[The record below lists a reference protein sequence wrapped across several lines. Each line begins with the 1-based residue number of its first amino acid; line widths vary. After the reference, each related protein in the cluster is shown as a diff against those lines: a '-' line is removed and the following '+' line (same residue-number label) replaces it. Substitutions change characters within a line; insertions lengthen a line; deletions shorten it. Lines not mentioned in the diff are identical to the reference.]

1 VVVRGPPKKKGSV
14 PFFLV
19 PYDGA
24 MVPPVAPRVPH
35 AVTLHGETLED
46 DYSWLRDKSDAR
58 VTAHLAAED
67 AFAEAALQ
75 GTGPLQESLYK
86 EMLARIKETD
96 LSVPYRKGRYWYYA
110 RTEEGKQYPILARK
124 LGALT
129 SAEEVVLDLNALA
142 RDHAYFAV
150 NAFAV
155 SDDGNVLAYSV
166 DTTGFREYTLHVKD
180 LRRDTSGP
188 EAIEKV
194 SSVAWAA
201 DGQTLFY
208 VTDDEAKRAFRLWRH
223 RLGELESTL
232 VHEETDERFSLTIRR
247 SRSLGY
253 LFLDADS
260 HTASEV
266 RFLAAGTPDGAFRL
280 FLPRAPELE
289 YEVDHGGDTFWIRIN
304 DRGRNYRLARCPVDA
319 IAGNSW
325 TEVLPH
331 RPAVNLAGIEPFA
344 EHLVAYEREDGLE
357 RFVVHALSSGETHA
371 IAFPEP
377 AYSAF
382 PDINAE
388 FNTSNFRFRY
398 QSMVTPPSI
407 YDYDLTTRAQTL
419 MKRVEVL
426 GGYDPSLYTVERA
439 HAIAPDGTHVP
450 VSLAHRKGTPLDGT
464 APMHL
469 VGYGAYGYP
478 LPVMFSSNRLSL
490 LDRGAVCALAH
501 VRGGGELGKPWHDAG
516 RMEHKPN
523 SFTDFIAVADFLVG
537 AKYASRERLIIE
549 GGSAGGL
556 LMGAVLNLRPDLAG
570 GAILKVPFV
579 DVINTMLD
587 TSLPLT
593 VAEFEEW
600 GNPADASQFAI
611 LRSYCPYSNLDRR
624 PYPAMLVKT
633 SINDSQVMYWEP
645 AKYVA
650 RLRERNDGARQV
662 LLKVNFAAGHGGS
675 SGRYD
680 ALKEV
685 AFDVTWMLG
694 IWGKGDTPL
703 FHASATD
710 RNAELRA
717 GPDDGTR

>member
-1 VVVRGPPKKKGSV
+1 
-14 PFFLV
+14 
-19 PYDGA
+19 
-24 MVPPVAPRVPH
+24 MHPPVAPRNPH

-46 DYSWLRDKSDAR
+46 DYFWLRDKNDPR
-58 VTAHLAAED
+58 VTAYLAAEN
-67 AFAEAALQ
+67 AWAEAGLH
-75 GTGPLQESLYK
+75 GTGPLQELLYK

-124 LGALT
+124 LDALT
-129 SAEEVVLDLNALA
+129 SAEEIVLDLNVLA

-150 NAFAV
+150 DAFVV
-155 SDDGNVLAYSV
+155 SDDGAFLAYSV
-166 DTTGFREYTLHVKD
+166 DTTGFREYTLRVKD
-180 LRRDTSGP
+180 LRRDENGP
-188 EAIEKV
+188 EAIERV

-201 DGQTLFY
+201 DGKTLFY
-208 VTDDEAKRAFRLWRH
+208 VTDDDAKRAYRLWRH
-223 RLGELESTL
+223 RRGDPGAVLI
-232 VHEETDERFSLTIRR
+232 HEEPDERFSLTIRR

-253 LFLDADS
+253 LFLDTDS

-266 RFLAAGTPDGAFRL
+266 RFLAASEAEGSFRI
-280 FLPRAPELE
+280 FLPRAAELE

-304 DRGRNYRLARCPVDA
+304 DRGRNFRLARCPVGA
-319 IAGNSW
+319 IGKDRW

-331 RPAVNLAGIEPFA
+331 RDAVNLAGIEPFA

-357 RFVVHALSSGETHA
+357 RFVVHALDSGEQHA

-377 AYSAF
+377 AYSTI

-388 FNTSNFRFRY
+388 FKTKTFRFRY

-407 YDYDLTTRAQTL
+407 YDYDMATREKTL
-419 MKRVEVL
+419 RKRVEVL

-439 HAIAPDGTHVP
+439 HATAPDGTLVP
-450 VSLAHRKGTPLDGT
+450 ISLAHRKDTPRNGT

-516 RMEHKPN
+516 RMTHKPN
-523 SFTDFIAVADFLVG
+523 SFTDLIAVADFLVSER
-537 AKYASRERLIIE
+537 YASRERLIVE

-556 LMGAVLNLRPDLAG
+556 LIGAVLNLRPDLAG

-587 TSLPLT
+587 ASLPLT

-600 GNPADASQFAI
+600 GNPADAAQYAI
-611 LRSYCPYSNLDRR
+611 LRSYCPYANLGRR

-650 RLRERNDGARQV
+650 RLRELNDGAPQI

-680 ALKEV
+680 ALKEI
-685 AFDVTWMLG
+685 AFDVAFMLRTWKIEG
-694 IWGKGDTPL
+694 
-703 FHASATD
+703 
-710 RNAELRA
+710 
-717 GPDDGTR
+717 

>member
-1 VVVRGPPKKKGSV
+1 VH
-14 PFFLV
+14 
-19 PYDGA
+19 
-24 MVPPVAPRVPH
+24 PPVAPRIPH
-35 AVTLHGETLED
+35 AVTLHGDTLAD
-46 DYSWLRDKSDAR
+46 DYFWLRDKSDPR
-58 VTAHLAAED
+58 VTAHLTAEN
-67 AFAEAALQ
+67 ACAEAALR
-75 GTGPLQESLYK
+75 GTGALQESLYK

-124 LGALT
+124 LEALS
-129 SAEEVVLDLNALA
+129 SAEEIVLDLNVLA

-150 NAFAV
+150 DAFAV
-155 SDDGNVLAYSV
+155 SDDGVFLAYSV
-166 DTTGFREYTLHVKD
+166 DTTGFREYTLRVKD
-180 LRRDTSGP
+180 LRRDEHGP
-188 EAIEKV
+188 ESIERV

-201 DGQTLFY
+201 DGATLFY
-208 VTDDEAKRAFRLWRH
+208 VTDDDAKRAYRLWRH
-223 RLGELESTL
+223 RRGETGATL
-232 VHEETDERFSLTIRR
+232 IHEETDERFSLTIRR

-266 RFLAAGTPDGAFRL
+266 RFLAASEPEGTFRV

-289 YEVDHGGDTFWIRIN
+289 YEIDHGGDSFWIRTN
-304 DRGRNYRLARCPVDA
+304 DRGRNFRLARCAVDA
-319 IAGNSW
+319 IGKDGW

-331 RPAVNLAGIEPFA
+331 RDVVNLAGIEPFA
-344 EHLVAYEREDGLE
+344 GHLVAYEREDGLE
-357 RFVVHALSSGETHA
+357 RFVVHALESGERHA

-377 AYSAF
+377 AYSTF

-388 FNTSNFRFRY
+388 FRTQTFRFRY

-407 YDYDLTTRAQTL
+407 FDYDMATREKTL

-439 HAIAPDGTHVP
+439 HAVAPDGTRVP
-450 VSLAHRKGTPLDGT
+450 ISFARRKDTPRDGT

-478 LPVMFSSNRLSL
+478 LPVSFSSNRLSL
-490 LDRGAVCALAH
+490 LDRGTVCALAH

-516 RMEHKPN
+516 RMERKSN
-523 SFTDFIAVADFLVG
+523 SFTDFIAVADFLVSEG
-537 AKYASRERLIIE
+537 YASRERLIVE

-556 LMGAVLNLRPDLAG
+556 LIGAVLNRRPDLAG
-570 GAILKVPFV
+570 GAIMKVPFV

-587 TSLPLT
+587 ASLPLT

-600 GNPADASQFAI
+600 GNPADPAQYAI
-611 LRSYCPYSNLDRR
+611 LRSYCPYTNLGRR
-624 PYPAMLVKT
+624 GYPAMLVKT

-650 RLRERNDGARQV
+650 RLRELNDGAPQV

-680 ALKEV
+680 ALKEI
-685 AFDVTWMLG
+685 AFDVAFMLRTWRIEG
-694 IWGKGDTPL
+694 
-703 FHASATD
+703 
-710 RNAELRA
+710 
-717 GPDDGTR
+717 

>member
-1 VVVRGPPKKKGSV
+1 M
-14 PFFLV
+14 
-19 PYDGA
+19 A
-24 MVPPVAPRVPH
+24 PPVAPRNPH
-35 AVTLHGETLED
+35 AVTLHGEAIED
-46 DYSWLRDKSDAR
+46 DYFWMRDKDDPR
-58 VTAHLAAED
+58 VKAHLAAEN
-67 AFAEAALQ
+67 AYAEAALL
-75 GTGPLQESLYK
+75 GSGALQERLYK

-129 SAEEVVLDLNALA
+129 SLEEIVLDLNVLA

-150 NAFAV
+150 DAFVV
-155 SDDGNVLAYSV
+155 SDDGDYLAYSV
-166 DTTGFREYTLHVKD
+166 DTTGFREYTLRVKD
-180 LRRDTSGP
+180 LRHGVDGP
-188 EAIEKV
+188 ESIDKV

-201 DGQTLFY
+201 DSKTLFY
-208 VTDDEAKRAFRLWRH
+208 VTDDDAKRPHRLWR
-223 RLGELESTL
+223 RRRGEQGEVLI
-232 VHEETDERFSLTIRR
+232 HEERDARFSLTIRR

-266 RFLAAGTPDGAFRL
+266 WFLAANEPDGAFRV

-289 YEVDHGGDTFWIRIN
+289 YEVDHGGSTFWIRIN
-304 DRGRNYRLARCPVDA
+304 DRGRNYRLARCPLNA
-319 IAGNSW
+319 TAKEAW

-331 RPAVNLAGIEPFA
+331 RDAVYLAGIEAFA
-344 EHLVAYEREDGLE
+344 GHLVAYEREDGLE
-357 RFVVHALSSGETHA
+357 RFIVHALASGDAHA

-377 AYSAF
+377 AYSSV

-388 FNTSNFRFRY
+388 YATNTFRFRY

-407 YDYDLTTRAQTL
+407 YDYDMGTREKIL

-439 HAIAPDGTHVP
+439 HATAADGTAIP
-450 VSLAHRKGTPLDGT
+450 ISLARRNDTPRDGT

-478 LPVMFSSNRLSL
+478 LPVVFSSNRLTL

-523 SFTDFIAVADFLVG
+523 SFSDFVAVADFLVDG
-537 AKYASRERLIIE
+537 AYAARERLIVE

-556 LMGAVLNLRPDLAG
+556 LIGAVLNMRPDVAG

-600 GNPADASQFAI
+600 GNPANAEQYAI
-611 LRSYCPYSNLDRR
+611 LRSYCPYTNLTRK

-633 SINDSQVMYWEP
+633 SVHDSQVMYWEP

-650 RLRERNDGARQV
+650 RLRERNGGASQV
-662 LLKVNFAAGHGGS
+662 VLKVNFAAGHGGS

-680 ALKEV
+680 ALKEI
-685 AFDVTWMLG
+685 AFDVAWMLKAWG
-694 IWGKGDTPL
+694 IEG
-703 FHASATD
+703 
-710 RNAELRA
+710 
-717 GPDDGTR
+717 

>member
-1 VVVRGPPKKKGSV
+1 
-14 PFFLV
+14 
-19 PYDGA
+19 
-24 MVPPVAPRVPH
+24 MTPPVAPRTPH

-46 DYSWLRDKSDAR
+46 DYFWLRDKNDPR
-58 VTAHLAAED
+58 VAAHLAAEN

-75 GTGPLQESLYK
+75 GTGALQERLYK

-96 LSVPYRKGRYWYYA
+96 LSVPYLKGRYWYYA

-129 SAEEVVLDLNALA
+129 SAEEIVLDLNLLA

-150 NAFAV
+150 DAFVV
-155 SDDGNVLAYSV
+155 SDDGNFLAYSV
-166 DTTGFREYTLHVKD
+166 DTTGFREYTLRVKD
-180 LRRDTSGP
+180 LRRDENGP
-188 EAIEKV
+188 ESIERV
-194 SSVAWAA
+194 SSVAWMA
-201 DGQTLFY
+201 DGKTLFY
-208 VTDDEAKRAFRLWRH
+208 VTDDDAKRAYRLWRH
-223 RLGELESTL
+223 VRGEAGAVL

-266 RFLAAGTPDGAFRL
+266 RFLAAGEPGGSFRI
-280 FLPRAPELE
+280 FLPRSPELE
-289 YEVDHGGDTFWIRIN
+289 YEIDHGGDVFWIRTN
-304 DRGRNYRLARCPVDA
+304 DRGRNFRLARCPVDA
-319 IAGNSW
+319 IGKDGW

-331 RPAVNLAGIEPFA
+331 RTAVNLAGIEAFA
-344 EHLVAYEREDGLE
+344 GHLVAYEREDGLE
-357 RFVVHALSSGETHA
+357 RFVVHALASGEAHA

-377 AYSAF
+377 AYSTF

-388 FNTSNFRFRY
+388 FRTNTFRFRY

-407 YDYDLTTRAQTL
+407 YDYHMATREKTL

-439 HAIAPDGTHVP
+439 HAVAPDGTSVP
-450 VSLAHRKGTPLDGT
+450 ISFAHRRDTPRDGT

-516 RMEHKPN
+516 RMERKAN
-523 SFTDFIAVADFLVG
+523 SFTDFIAAADFLVRER
-537 AKYASRERLIIE
+537 YASRERLIVE

-556 LMGAVLNLRPDLAG
+556 LIGAVLNRRPDLAG
-570 GAILKVPFV
+570 SAILKVPFV

-600 GNPADASQFAI
+600 GNPADPEQYAI
-611 LRSYCPYSNLDRR
+611 LRSYCPYSNLARR

-650 RLRERNDGARQV
+650 RLRELNDGAPQV

-680 ALKEV
+680 ALKEI
-685 AFDVTWMLG
+685 AFDVAWMLRTWG
-694 IWGKGDTPL
+694 IEG
-703 FHASATD
+703 
-710 RNAELRA
+710 
-717 GPDDGTR
+717 

>member
-1 VVVRGPPKKKGSV
+1 
-14 PFFLV
+14 
-19 PYDGA
+19 
-24 MVPPVAPRVPH
+24 MHPPVASRVPH

-46 DYSWLRDKSDAR
+46 DYFWLRDKTDPR
-58 VTAHLAAED
+58 VTAHLAAEN
-67 AFAEAALQ
+67 ACAETALRE
-75 GTGPLQESLYK
+75 TGALRELLYK

-124 LGALT
+124 LGAPT
-129 SAEEVVLDLNALA
+129 SAEEIVLDLNVLA

-150 NAFAV
+150 DAFVV
-155 SDDGNVLAYSV
+155 SDDGAFLAYSV
-166 DTTGFREYTLHVKD
+166 DTTGFREYTLRVKD
-180 LRRDTSGP
+180 LRRDENGP
-188 EAIEKV
+188 ESIERV

-201 DGQTLFY
+201 DGKTLFY
-208 VTDDEAKRAFRLWRH
+208 VTDDDAKRAYRLWR
-223 RLGELESTL
+223 RRRGEASALL
-232 VHEETDERFSLTIRR
+232 LHEETDERFSLTIRR

-266 RFLAAGTPDGAFRL
+266 RFLAASQPEGLFRM

-289 YEVDHGGDTFWIRIN
+289 YEVDHGGDFFWIRIN
-304 DRGRNYRLARCPVDA
+304 DRGRNFRLARCPVGA
-319 IAGNSW
+319 IGKDSW

-331 RPAVNLAGIEPFA
+331 RDAVNLAGIEPFA
-344 EHLVAYEREDGLE
+344 DDLVAYEREDGLE
-357 RFVVHALSSGETHA
+357 RFVVHALNSGEFHA

-377 AYSAF
+377 AYSTL

-388 FNTSNFRFRY
+388 FRTKTFRFRY

-407 YDYDLTTRAQTL
+407 YDYDMATREKTL

-439 HAIAPDGTHVP
+439 HARAADGTLVP
-450 VSLAHRKGTPLDGT
+450 ISLAHLKDTPRDGT

-478 LPVMFSSNRLSL
+478 LPVLFSSNRLSL
-490 LDRGAVCALAH
+490 LDRGAVCVLAH

-523 SFTDFIAVADFLVG
+523 SFTDFIAVADFLVSE
-537 AKYASRERLIIE
+537 AYASRERLIVE

-556 LMGAVLNLRPDLAG
+556 LIGAVLNRRPDLAG

-600 GNPADASQFAI
+600 GNPADPTQYAI
-611 LRSYCPYSNLDRR
+611 LRSYCPYANLGRR

-633 SINDSQVMYWEP
+633 SMNDSQVMYWEP

-650 RLRERNDGARQV
+650 RLRELNDGAPQV

-680 ALKEV
+680 ALKETALDV
-685 AFDVTWMLG
+685 AFMLRTWG
-694 IWGKGDTPL
+694 IEG
-703 FHASATD
+703 
-710 RNAELRA
+710 
-717 GPDDGTR
+717 

>member
-1 VVVRGPPKKKGSV
+1 MS
-14 PFFLV
+14 
-19 PYDGA
+19 
-24 MVPPVAPRVPH
+24 PPVAPRVPH

-46 DYSWLRDKSDAR
+46 DYFWLRDKADPR
-58 VTAHLAAED
+58 VVAHLTAEN
-67 AFAEAALQ
+67 ACAEAALSE
-75 GTGPLQESLYK
+75 TGGLQERLYK

-124 LGALT
+124 LSTLT
-129 SAEEVVLDLNALA
+129 SAEEIVLDLNLLA

-150 NAFAV
+150 DAFVV
-155 SDDGNVLAYSV
+155 SDDGASLAYSV
-166 DTTGFREYTLHVKD
+166 DTTGFREYTLRVKD
-180 LRRDTSGP
+180 LHRDADGP
-188 EAIEKV
+188 EAIERV

-201 DGQTLFY
+201 DGETLFY
-208 VTDDEAKRAFRLWRH
+208 VTDDDAKRAFRLWRH
-223 RLGELESTL
+223 RRGEPGAVLIY
-232 VHEETDERFSLTIRR
+232 EETDQRFSLTIRR

-266 RFLAAGTPDGAFRL
+266 RYLRASEPEGRFQV

-289 YEVDHGGDTFWIRIN
+289 YEIEHGDGSFWIRTN
-304 DRGRNYRLARCPVDA
+304 DRGRNFRLARCPVGGIDRD
-319 IAGNSW
+319 GW

-331 RPAVNLAGIEPFA
+331 RDGVNLAGIEVFA
-344 EHLVAYEREDGLE
+344 DHLVAYEREDGLE
-357 RFVVHALSSGETHA
+357 RFVVHALDSGGLHA

-377 AYSAF
+377 AYSTV

-388 FNTSNFRFRY
+388 FRTKTFRFRY

-407 YDYDLTTRAQTL
+407 YDYDMVTREKTL
-419 MKRVEVL
+419 MKRMEVL
-426 GGYDPSLYTVERA
+426 GGYDPSKYVVERA
-439 HAIAPDGTHVP
+439 HATAKDGTAVP
-450 VSLAHRKGTPLDGT
+450 ISLAHRKDTPRDGT

-478 LPVMFSSNRLSL
+478 LPVTFSSNRLSL

-516 RMEHKPN
+516 RMEHKAN
-523 SFTDFIAVADFLVG
+523 SFTDFIAVADFLVRER
-537 AKYASRERLIIE
+537 YASRERLIIE

-556 LMGAVLNLRPDLAG
+556 LIGAVLNLRPDIAG

-587 TSLPLT
+587 ASLPLT

-600 GNPADASQFAI
+600 GNPADAAQYTV
-611 LRSYCPYSNLDRR
+611 LRSYCPYTNLGRR
-624 PYPAMLVKT
+624 DYPAMLVKT

-650 RLRERNDGARQV
+650 RLRELNGGAPQV
-662 LLKVNFAAGHGGS
+662 LLRVNFAAGHGGS

-680 ALKEV
+680 ALKEL
-685 AFDVTWMLG
+685 AFDVAWMLRA
-694 IWGKGDTPL
+694 WGVSG
-703 FHASATD
+703 
-710 RNAELRA
+710 
-717 GPDDGTR
+717 

>member
-1 VVVRGPPKKKGSV
+1 
-14 PFFLV
+14 
-19 PYDGA
+19 
-24 MVPPVAPRVPH
+24 MQPPVAPKIPH
-35 AVTLHGETLED
+35 ASTLHGETLED
-46 DYSWLRDKSDAR
+46 DYFWLRDKSDPQ
-58 VTAHLAAED
+58 VTAYLVAEN
-67 AFAEAALQ
+67 AFAETALQ
-75 GTGPLQESLYK
+75 GTGPLQERLYK
-86 EMLARIKETD
+86 EMLGRIKETD

-129 SAEEVVLDLNALA
+129 SAEEIVLDLNVLA

-150 NAFAV
+150 NAFIV
-155 SDDGNVLAYSV
+155 SDDGNELAYSV
-166 DTTGFREYTLHVKD
+166 DTTGFREYTLHVRD
-180 LRRDTSGP
+180 LRRDEDGP
-188 EAIEKV
+188 ELIERV

-201 DGQTLFY
+201 DGTTLFY
-208 VTDDEAKRAFRLWRH
+208 VTDDDAKRAHRLWRL
-223 RLGELESTL
+223 RRGESEAAL
-232 VHEETDERFSLTIRR
+232 VHEELDERFSLTIRR

-253 LFLDADS
+253 LFMDADS

-266 RFLAAGTPDGAFRL
+266 RFLAANEPDGAFQI

-289 YEVDHGGDTFWIRIN
+289 YEVDHGGEFFWIRIN
-304 DRGRNYRLARCPVDA
+304 DCGRNYRLARCPVGTIGKA
-319 IAGNSW
+319 AW

-331 RPAVNLAGIEPFA
+331 RTAVNLAGIEVFA

-357 RFVVHALSSGETHA
+357 RFVVRALHSGESHA

-377 AYSAF
+377 AYSTF

-388 FNTSNFRFRY
+388 FKTSTFRFRY

-407 YDYDLTTRAQTL
+407 YDYDMATRAKTL
-419 MKRVEVL
+419 MKRHEVL
-426 GGYDPSLYTVERA
+426 GGYDPSLYAVERA
-439 HAIAPDGTHVP
+439 HAIAPDGTAVP
-450 VSLAHRKGTPLDGT
+450 ISLAYRKDTPRDGT

-523 SFTDFIAVADFLVG
+523 SFTDFIAAADFLVRQS
-537 AKYASRERLIIE
+537 YASRERLIVE

-556 LMGAVLNLRPDLAG
+556 LIGAVLNLRPDLAG

-587 TSLPLT
+587 ASLPLT

-600 GNPADASQFAI
+600 GNPADRAQFAI
-611 LRSYCPYSNLDRR
+611 LRSYCPYSNLGRKR
-624 PYPAMLVKT
+624 YPAMLVKT

-650 RLRERNDGARQV
+650 RLRAGNDGAPQV

-680 ALKEV
+680 ALKEI
-685 AFDVTWMLG
+685 AFDVAWMLAV
-694 IWGKGDTPL
+694 WGKGDAPL
-703 FHASATD
+703 SPA
-710 RNAELRA
+710 
-717 GPDDGTR
+717 

>member
-1 VVVRGPPKKKGSV
+1 
-14 PFFLV
+14 
-19 PYDGA
+19 
-24 MVPPVAPRVPH
+24 MTPPVAPRIAHPV
-35 AVTLHGETLED
+35 VLHGETLED
-46 DYSWLRDKSDAR
+46 DYFWMRDKDDPK
-58 VTAHLAAED
+58 VTAHLAAEN
-67 AFAEAALQ
+67 AYAEAALA
-75 GTGPLQESLYK
+75 GTGALQESLYK

-124 LGALT
+124 LEALT
-129 SAEEVVLDLNALA
+129 SVEEIVLDLNVLA

-150 NAFAV
+150 DAFVV
-155 SDDGNVLAYSV
+155 SDDGSLLAYSV
-166 DTTGFREYTLHVKD
+166 DTTGFREYTLRVKD
-180 LRRDTSGP
+180 LRCGEDGP

-201 DGQTLFY
+201 DGRTLFY
-208 VTDDEAKRAFRLWRH
+208 VTDDDAKRPYRLWRY
-223 RLGELESTL
+223 RRGGGKPDL
-232 VHEETDERFSLTIRR
+232 VREETDARFSLSIRR

-266 RFLAAGTPDGAFRL
+266 RFLAGDDPDAEFRM

-289 YEVDHGGDTFWIRIN
+289 YEVDHGGSAFWIRIN

-319 IAGNSW
+319 IAKDAW

-331 RPAVNLAGIEPFA
+331 RDAVNLAGIELFA
-344 EHLVAYEREDGLE
+344 GHLVAYEREGGLE
-357 RFVVHALSSGETHA
+357 RFVVHTLDGGDAHA
-371 IAFPEP
+371 IAFPEA
-377 AYSAF
+377 AYATY

-388 FNTSNFRFRY
+388 FHTTTFRFRY

-407 YDYDLTTRAQTL
+407 YDYDLTTRERTL
-419 MKRVEVL
+419 MKRLDVL
-426 GGYDPSLYTVERA
+426 GGYDPSLYTVRRA
-439 HAIAPDGTHVP
+439 HATAPDGTRVP
-450 VSLAHRKGTPLDGT
+450 VSFAYRNDTPLDGT

-490 LDRGAVCALAH
+490 LDRGVVCALAH

-523 SFTDFIAVADFLVG
+523 TFADFIAVADFLVSERI
-537 AKYASRERLIIE
+537 AARERLIVE

-556 LMGAVLNLRPDLAG
+556 LIGAVLNKRPDVAG

-579 DVINTMLD
+579 DLINTMLD
-587 TSLPLT
+587 STLPLT

-600 GNPADASQFAI
+600 GNPADAAQYAV
-611 LRSYCPYSNLDRR
+611 LRSYCPYTNLGRM
-624 PYPAMLVKT
+624 PYPSMLVKT

-650 RLRERNDGARQV
+650 RLREWNGGAPQV

-680 ALKEV
+680 ALKEI
-685 AFDVTWMLG
+685 AFDVAFMLTSWN
-694 IWGKGDTPL
+694 I
-703 FHASATD
+703 
-710 RNAELRA
+710 A
-717 GPDDGTR
+717 G

>member
-1 VVVRGPPKKKGSV
+1 MITAKKGSV
-14 PFFLV
+14 PFPCV
-19 PYDGA
+19 PYYCR
-24 MVPPVAPRVPH
+24 MNPPIAPRIPH
-35 AVTLHGETLED
+35 AITLHGETLED
-46 DYSWLRDKSDAR
+46 DYFWLRDKDDPR
-58 VTAHLAAED
+58 VTAHLVAEN
-67 AFAEAALQ
+67 AHAEAALQ
-75 GTGPLQESLYK
+75 GTGALQERLYK

-96 LSVPYRKGRYWYYA
+96 LSVPYRKGLYWYYA

-129 SAEEVVLDLNALA
+129 SAEEIVLDLNALA

-150 NAFAV
+150 NAFVV
-155 SDDGNVLAYSV
+155 SDDGSLLAYSV
-166 DTTGFREYTLHVKD
+166 DTTGFREYTLHVRD
-180 LRRDTSGP
+180 LRRAENGP
-188 EAIEKV
+188 ESIERV
-194 SSVAWAA
+194 SSVAWSA
-201 DGQTLFY
+201 DGKTLFY
-208 VTDDEAKRAFRLWRH
+208 VTDDDAKRAYRLWRH
-223 RLGELESTL
+223 RRGDAEPVLI
-232 VHEETDERFSLTIRR
+232 HEESDERFSLAIRR

-266 RFLAAGTPDGAFRL
+266 RFLAASDPDGAFRI

-289 YEVDHGGDTFWIRIN
+289 YEVDHGGSTFWIRTN
-304 DRGRNYRLARCPVDA
+304 DSGRNYRLARCPVDA
-319 IAGNSW
+319 IAKEAW

-331 RPAVNLAGIEPFA
+331 RTDVNLAGIELFA
-344 EHLVAYEREDGLE
+344 EHLVAYEREAGLE
-357 RFVVHALSSGETHA
+357 RFVVHALDSGETHA
-371 IAFPEP
+371 ISFPEP
-377 AYSAF
+377 AYSTF

-388 FNTSNFRFRY
+388 FKTSIFRFRY

-407 YDYDLTTRAQTL
+407 YDYDMATRAKTL
-419 MKRVEVL
+419 MKRNEVL

-439 HAIAPDGTHVP
+439 HAIAPDGTAVP
-450 VSLAHRKGTPLDGT
+450 VSLAHRKDTPMDGT

-478 LPVMFSSNRLSL
+478 LPAMFSSNRLSL

-501 VRGGGELGKPWHDAG
+501 VRGGGELGKPWHDSG

-523 SFTDFIAVADFLVG
+523 SFTDFIAVADFLVRG
-537 AKYASRERLIIE
+537 SYASRERLIIE

-556 LMGAVLNLRPDLAG
+556 LIGAVMNLRPDVAG
-570 GAILKVPFV
+570 GAVLKVPFV

-600 GNPADASQFAI
+600 GNPTDPAQFAI
-611 LRSYCPYSNLDRR
+611 LRSYCPYSNLGRK
-624 PYPAMLVKT
+624 PFPKMLVKT

-650 RLRERNDGARQV
+650 RLRERNDGAPQV

-680 ALKEV
+680 ALKEI
-685 AFDVTWMLG
+685 AFDVAWMLQV
-694 IWGKGDTPL
+694 WGKGDTPL
-703 FHASATD
+703 FRASATARD
-710 RNAELRA
+710 TDLRA
-717 GPDDGTR
+717 RVGDRTGRAQR

>member
-1 VVVRGPPKKKGSV
+1 MR
-14 PFFLV
+14 
-19 PYDGA
+19 
-24 MVPPVAPRVPH
+24 PPVAPRVPR
-35 AVTLHGETLED
+35 AVSLHGETLED
-46 DYSWLRDKSDAR
+46 DYFWLRDKNDPR
-58 VTAHLAAED
+58 VTAHLAAENACAD
-67 AFAEAALQ
+67 AALG
-75 GTGPLQESLYK
+75 GTGPLQERLYK

-96 LSVPYRKGRYWYYA
+96 LSVPYRRGNYWYYA

-124 LGALT
+124 LSALT
-129 SAEEVVLDLNALA
+129 SAEEVVLDLNLLA
-142 RDHAYFAV
+142 RDQAYFAV
-150 NAFAV
+150 DAFVV
-155 SDDGNVLAYSV
+155 SDDGSFLAYSV
-166 DTTGFREYTLHVKD
+166 DTTGFREYTLRVKD
-180 LRRDTSGP
+180 LRRDENGP
-188 EAIEKV
+188 EAIERV

-201 DGQTLFY
+201 DGRTLFY
-208 VTDDEAKRAFRLWRH
+208 VTDDDAKRAYRLWRH
-223 RLGELESTL
+223 RRGESGAVLI
-232 VHEETDERFSLTIRR
+232 HEEPDERFSLTIRR

-253 LFLDADS
+253 LFLDTDS

-266 RFLAAGTPDGAFRL
+266 RFLAATEPEGSFRI

-289 YEVDHGGDTFWIRIN
+289 YEIDHGDDTFWIRIN
-304 DRGRNYRLARCPVDA
+304 DRGRNFRLARCPVSA
-319 IAGNSW
+319 IGKEHW

-331 RPAVNLAGIEPFA
+331 RDAVNLAGIEPFA
-344 EHLVAYEREDGLE
+344 GHLVAYEREDGLE
-357 RFVVHALSSGETHA
+357 RFVVHALASGNQHA

-377 AYSAF
+377 AYATF

-388 FNTSNFRFRY
+388 FKTKLFRFRY

-407 YDYDLTTRAQTL
+407 YDYDMETRESTL

-426 GGYDPSLYTVERA
+426 GGYDSSLYTVERA
-439 HAIAPDGTHVP
+439 HAVAPDGTRVP
-450 VSLAHRKGTPLDGT
+450 VSLAHRKDTPRDGT

-516 RMEHKPN
+516 RMAHKPN
-523 SFTDFIAVADFLVG
+523 SFTDFIAVADFLVDER
-537 AKYASRERLIIE
+537 YAARERLIVE

-556 LMGAVLNLRPDLAG
+556 LIGAVLNLRPDIAG

-587 TSLPLT
+587 ASLPLT

-600 GNPADASQFAI
+600 GNPADKTQYAV
-611 LRSYCPYSNLDRR
+611 LRSYCPYTNLGRR

-650 RLRERNDGARQV
+650 RLRELNDGAPQI

-680 ALKEV
+680 ALKEI
-685 AFDVTWMLG
+685 AFDVAWML
-694 IWGKGDTPL
+694 
-703 FHASATD
+703 
-710 RNAELRA
+710 RA
-717 GPDDGTR
+717 WRIEG